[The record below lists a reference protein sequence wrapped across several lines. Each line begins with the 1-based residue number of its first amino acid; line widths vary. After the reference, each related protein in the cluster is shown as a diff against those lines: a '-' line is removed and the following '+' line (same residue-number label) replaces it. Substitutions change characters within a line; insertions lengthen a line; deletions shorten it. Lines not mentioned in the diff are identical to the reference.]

1 MYSSVHGVTGALIM
15 AASPD
20 PILGAGLAFISHFV
34 WDYVGESGI
43 GSVKKSA
50 AIEGALLLAFI
61 IGAFFTEAP
70 WLYLL
75 GWAMGNLPDLIDK
88 PLAMLLGRKQ
98 WFSCHNGKGL
108 FQWKGKKLGY
118 PVKIPITVEQTLLFN
133 LFSTIIWLLAVSIL

>member
-75 GWAMGNLPDLIDK
+75 AWAMGNLPDLIDK